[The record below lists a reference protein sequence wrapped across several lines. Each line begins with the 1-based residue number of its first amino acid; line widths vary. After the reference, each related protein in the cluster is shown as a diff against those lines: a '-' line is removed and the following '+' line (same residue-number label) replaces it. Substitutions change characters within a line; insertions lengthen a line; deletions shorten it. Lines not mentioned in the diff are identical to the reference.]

1 MSMNRMTAL
10 VGVVVTLQCF
20 GAQAQSLEGLWR
32 VDDQPAWVLIE
43 AQSEGLQG
51 RVVRHDA
58 RSDAVNRIVMRD
70 IEAEGSG
77 YRGMVWAEQLGE
89 FRKARISVE
98 EDTLTIRVKVAFFT
112 KTAVW
117 SRAGTD

>member
-1 MSMNRMTAL
+1 MSMNRLAAL
-10 VGVVVTLQCF
+10 VGLVATLQCF
-20 GAQAQSLEGLWR
+20 GAMAQSLEGLWL

-43 AQSEGLQG
+43 AQSEGLVG

-58 RSDAVNRIVMRD
+58 RSEAVDRIVMRD

-112 KTAVW
+112 KTVVW
-117 SRAGTD
+117 SRASDD